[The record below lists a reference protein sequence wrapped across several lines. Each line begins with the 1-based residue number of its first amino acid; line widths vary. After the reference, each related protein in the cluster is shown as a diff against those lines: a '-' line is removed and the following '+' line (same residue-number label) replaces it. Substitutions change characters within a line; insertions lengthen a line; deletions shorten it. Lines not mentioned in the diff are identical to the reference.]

1 MNYLP
6 DPGRYSHAAYRRC
19 GRSGLLLPPVSLGLW
34 HNFGAADDFENARR
48 LIHGAFDAGITYFDL
63 ANNYGPPPGSAEQC
77 FGRIFM
83 QDLSRFR
90 DELVI
95 ATKAGHL
102 MWPGPYGGTGDPAN
116 TCLPAWTSPFPA

>member
-63 ANNYGPPPGSAEQC
+63 ANNYGPPPGWRKNALAVFSC
-77 FGRIFM
+77 RICPVSVM
-83 QDLSRFR
+83 NLLLQPRR
-90 DELVI
+90 GI
-95 ATKAGHL
+95 
-102 MWPGPYGGTGDPAN
+102 
-116 TCLPAWTSPFPA
+116 

>member
-1 MNYLP
+1 MSYLP
-6 DPGRYSHAAYRRC
+6 DPGRYSHLDYRRC

-34 HNFGAADDFENARR
+34 HNFGAADDFENARQ

-63 ANNYGPPPGSAEQC
+63 ANNYGPPPGAAEEC

-102 MWPGPYGGTGDPAN
+102 MWMPPLAV
-116 TCLPAWTSPFPA
+116 